1 MTMGG
6 VSTRAATSA
15 LTDSGAGEI
24 GDTRITFPRPTE
36 IDPTPDRIE
45 TAIASTHVRPT
56 ASGRRVADLTIH
68 ATGLTAPEKAAILAR
83 LLLAAGDDSPITGL
97 PPEQAARLIRAMCC
111 LKPVSAETTLAVIDE
126 FLENL
131 GPLNL
136 RFPTSIEDALA
147 LLPSAPDDEVRS
159 LLFGPPK
166 PPEEDTDNWGR
177 IAALDV
183 DLLVEILSDQTP
195 QVCAILLS
203 RLKPTLSAE
212 IVSRLDEAHANATL
226 VAAATMGQ
234 ISQETLTATAQALMQ
249 IVDARNQTGP
259 LPGSPV
265 ERVAEIMN
273 FTPGSQRDA
282 LLEKLAESDP
292 EMAEEIRKNMFT
304 FADIPARINE
314 NDVSK
319 VVRAADNQML
329 VTALKGAG
337 EKHADVVD
345 FLLGNISKRLAE
357 QLREEVGELPPVTE
371 RDADAAMNT
380 IIATIRDL
388 EQAGEITLVLADEE
402 DESARAA

>member
-6 VSTRAATSA
+6 ASTRVVTSDFQ
-15 LTDSGAGEI
+15 DSITGETN
-24 GDTRITFPRPTE
+24 DTGITFPRPTE
-36 IDPTPDRIE
+36 MDPAPDRIE
-45 TAIASTHVRPT
+45 TAIASTHTRPVRGMAPT
-56 ASGRRVADLTIH
+56 TTLASH
-68 ATGLTAPEKAAILAR
+68 AAGLTAREKAAIVAR
-83 LLLAAGDDSPITGL
+83 LLLAAGDDSPVTSL
-97 PPEQAARLIRAMCC
+97 PPEKAASLIRAMCR
-111 LKPVSAETTLAVIDE
+111 LRPISAETTLAVIDE

-147 LLPSAPDDEVRS
+147 LLPTAPDDQIKS

-166 PPEEDTDNWGR
+166 PADEDTDIWER
-177 IAALDV
+177 IAALDI
-183 DLLVEILSDQTP
+183 DLLAEILSDQTP
-195 QVCAILLS
+195 QICAVLLS

-212 IVSRLDEAHANATL
+212 ILSRLDEAHANATL

-234 ISQETLTATAQALMQ
+234 ISQETLTATAGAVMQ

-265 ERVAEIMN
+265 KRVAEIMN
-273 FTPGSQRDA
+273 FTASSQRDE

-292 EMAEEIRKNMFT
+292 EMAEEIRKSMFT
-304 FADIPARINE
+304 FADIPARIDA

-357 QLREEVGELPPVTE
+357 QLREEVGELPPVPE

-388 EQAGEITLVLADEE
+388 EQAGEITLVLANEDEE
-402 DESARAA
+402 GARAA